1 MYLSDLSILLVEPS
15 LTQRHIIEQQCQELG
30 IRFIEPV
37 TTGKAAL
44 SEMRLNKPDVVISSL
59 YLPDMTGTDLVFQMR
74 DDEELLEIAFM
85 LISSETRLVMLDPIR
100 QSGAAAI
107 LPKPFTTSDLQTALN
122 ATLDYLET
130 PQMALKNIDIELLRV
145 LIVDDSG
152 MSRRHLRRLL
162 EAVGIEHI
170 FEAHDGAEGAS
181 LINEHFFDLVIS
193 DYNMPEMNGQE
204 LLDFIRQKSA
214 QPGLPVL
221 MVTSESNQN
230 RLAAVQS
237 SGVSAI
243 CDKPF
248 TSGTIYQLLQ
258 QTLQEPY

>member
-1 MYLSDLSILLVEPS
+1 MHLGDLSILLIEPS
-15 LTQRHIIEQQCQELG
+15 LTQRHIIQQQFDQLG
-30 IRFIEPV
+30 LRYIETV
-37 TTGKAAL
+37 TTGEAAL
-44 SEMRLNKPDVVISSL
+44 KQMRLNRPDVVISSL
-59 YLPDMTGTDLVFQMR
+59 YLPDMTGVELVFQMR

-85 LISSETRLVMLDPIR
+85 LISSETRLSMLDPIR

-107 LPKPFTTSDLQTALN
+107 LPKPFDAADLETALN

-130 PQMALKNIDIELLRV
+130 PQFDLDTADAEMLKV
-145 LIVDDSG
+145 LIVDDSS

-170 FEAHDGAEGAS
+170 LEARDGAEGAS

-204 LLDFIRQKSA
+204 LLDFIRHDSG

-221 MVTSESNQN
+221 MVTSESNRN
-230 RLAAVQS
+230 RLAAVQR

-248 TSGTIYQLLQ
+248 TTDTIYRLLQ
-258 QTLQEPY
+258 QTLHPTD